1 MGFWEIFFG
10 IVLIALALVVIVC
23 VLMQSGKDKKL
34 SSTLTGS
41 ADNFLSKGKSHAKD
55 KVLSTVTTVLSIV
68 FVLVA
73 IVAVIVIGNIHGM

>member
-1 MGFWEIFFG
+1 MDFWEIFFG
-10 IVLIALALVVIVC
+10 IILIALALVVIVC

-41 ADNFLSKGKSHAKD
+41 AEGFMSKGKAKSKD

-68 FVLVA
+68 FVIVA
-73 IVAVIVIGNIHGM
+73 IVAVIVIGNLNGM